1 MNETT
6 LRYIRDAVRSVLP
19 VDEEEI
25 TAGRH
30 LKDLGADSIDRL
42 EIIGWLR
49 RELGIREPTSAFA
62 GINEIGAMAEFCER
76 HAARAGTLVEAGGP
90 ICLAVD

>member
-1 MNETT
+1 MSETT

-19 VDEEEI
+19 VDEQEI
-25 TAGRH
+25 TVDRH
-30 LKDLGADSIDRL
+30 FKELGADSIDRL
-42 EIIGWLR
+42 EIIAWLR

-76 HAARAGTLVEAGGP
+76 HASLGGILGDAVAP
-90 ICLAVD
+90 PCLPVD